1 MHPFL
6 GSLHMESGKYE
17 DAIQAFERA
26 RVKLGDRMCQ
36 PPLIVSLV
44 YIKFPATFQRTEV
57 DPDF

>member
-1 MHPFL
+1 
-6 GSLHMESGKYE
+6 MESGKYE

-26 RVKLGDRMCQ
+26 RVKLGDRMYQ

-44 YIKFPATFQRTEV
+44 YIKFPATLQHTEV